1 MEELGLLEARC
12 QTWECVSEAFV
23 YGERNGGS
31 PFRPGRWQKAEGRWQ
46 GQRVGLMLESVG
58 VERPDAE
65 TTIPAELP
73 AKDEDAD

>member
-46 GQRVGLMLESVG
+46 M
-58 VERPDAE
+58 
-65 TTIPAELP
+65 
-73 AKDEDAD
+73 ADGRGRGWV